1 MVPLY
6 MILVSQ
12 VEGAVAVLLLL
23 LMTLFFSGSDF
34 VVRLTKRLLFLCAI
48 PPPAMWCDPDIE
60 ESGSVDAAVDD
71 PPELDDD
78 PPDTDADEEM
88 LLQGAVV

>member
-12 VEGAVAVLLLL
+12 VEGAAVLLLL
-23 LMTLFFSGSDF
+23 LPMTLFFSGSDL
-34 VVRLTKRLLFLCAI
+34 VVRLTNRLLFLCVI
-48 PPPAMWCDPDIE
+48 PPAMCDPDME
-60 ESGSVDAAVDD
+60 ESGSVDAAVD

>member
-1 MVPLY
+1 

-12 VEGAVAVLLLL
+12 VEGAVAVLLL

-34 VVRLTKRLLFLCAI
+34 VVRLTKRLLFLCVI
-48 PPPAMWCDPDIE
+48 PPAMCDPDTE
-60 ESGSVDAAVDD
+60 VSGSVDAAVD